1 MAVEHPAKAQKHLR
15 APAARHSVAASLSE
29 APEPFASFIVC
40 TRNRVRSLG
49 ASIRSIET
57 ACHAHAAIRSELVV
71 VDNGST
77 DGTPEELARLA
88 ATTTMPITLVTEPR
102 PGLAAARNTGMGR
115 ARGRILVFID
125 DDCEVDRNY
134 LADLER
140 HYANGDAR
148 VIRGGRVELGDPAD
162 LPFTIKRSKIAAR
175 LTRDVHPG
183 GFVLGCNM
191 TMHRD
196 VAASIGPFDERFGA
210 GAPLK
215 AAEDTDYLV
224 RAFQLGIPVE
234 YVPDMIV
241 HHHHGRRLRA
251 AIEELHRNYSLGNG
265 GLCLKHLL
273 GAPWLL
279 KHFGWTV
286 RSACGEVFGGARFDP
301 KLQLS
306 HWPIVS
312 MNIVGAARFAR
323 LAMTNPAQ
331 PTERRR
337 PGQAAPKLR

>member
-1 MAVEHPAKAQKHLR
+1 M
-15 APAARHSVAASLSE
+15 
-29 APEPFASFIVC
+29 
-40 TRNRVRSLG
+40 
-49 ASIRSIET
+49 
-57 ACHAHAAIRSELVV
+57 
-71 VDNGST
+71 
-77 DGTPEELARLA
+77 
-88 ATTTMPITLVTEPR
+88 
-102 PGLAAARNTGMGR
+102 
-115 ARGRILVFID
+115 
-125 DDCEVDRNY
+125 
-134 LADLER
+134 
-140 HYANGDAR
+140 
-148 VIRGGRVELGDPAD
+148 ELGDPAD